1 MSFFALSEAHV
12 RSRAICARSEIPRR
26 WPRGREVVS
35 RRGPLVS
42 METELLHYQLAGQ
55 RDTPTFVQQQLKDAF
70 FGGKL
75 CNVLMLLVRHI
86 RVRGELS

>member
-1 MSFFALSEAHV
+1 MVSFFALSEAHV

-55 RDTPTFVQQQLKDAF
+55 RDTPTFIQQQLKKPFLGLNFATL
-70 FGGKL
+70 L
-75 CNVLMLLVRHI
+75 CYW
-86 RVRGELS
+86 LSIYGLGVS